1 VAVLKLVLAGFG
13 NVGQAIAEQMANA
26 HPSVSGFQI
35 TGVSDP
41 RFGAV
46 ASSAGVD
53 PKALL
58 DTARHN
64 GSFESVGGYLGE
76 SDVLR
81 TIDASGAEVLVELT
95 FTDLETGEPATS
107 HIRHAL
113 ASGMSVSTTNKGPIA
128 LHLEELEALAL
139 ANGAHLAYEGT
150 VMSGTPAILVA
161 RESIAM
167 AGFRGASGILN
178 GTTNFII
185 TRMEQGAEYA
195 AALAEAQELG
205 YAEADP
211 TGDVGGHDA
220 AAKLA
225 ILARALLGVTIPPRS
240 VETVPL
246 GTLTADDVK
255 STSSTGSRWR
265 YVASL
270 DQTDTGWSAA
280 VSPKRLDATHPLASV
295 SGATNAITFDTEL
308 LGEVTLVGPGA
319 GRAETAYSVV
329 NDLRRISE
337 GRGS

>member
-1 VAVLKLVLAGFG
+1 MKLVLAGFG
-13 NVGQAIAEQMANA
+13 NVGQAVAEQMAQG
-26 HPSVSGFQI
+26 HPSVSGFEI
-35 TGVSDP
+35 TGVADP

-46 ASSAGVD
+46 ASQAGID

-64 GSFESVGGYLGE
+64 GSFETLGGYLGG
-76 SDVLR
+76 SDVVR
-81 TIDASGAEVLVELT
+81 TIDASGADVLVELT

-113 ASGMSVSTTNKGPIA
+113 SAGMSVSTTNKGPIA
-128 LHLEELEALAL
+128 LHLDELDALARQH
-139 ANGAHLAYEGT
+139 GVYLAYEGT
-150 VMSGTPAILVA
+150 VMSGTPTILVA
-161 RESIAM
+161 RQAMAM
-167 AGFRGASGILN
+167 AGFKGATGILN

-185 TRMEQGAEYA
+185 TRMEQGADYET
-195 AALAEAQELG
+195 ALVEAQELG

-225 ILARALLGVTIPPRS
+225 ILSKALVGVTIAPHA

-246 GTLTADDVK
+246 GTLTAEEVQ
-255 STSSTGSRWR
+255 SALQTGSRWR

-270 DQTDTGWSAA
+270 EQTSSGWYAG
-280 VSPKRLDATHPLASV
+280 VSPRRLDASHPLAAV
-295 SGATNAITFDTEL
+295 SGATNAITFTTEL

-319 GRAETAYSVV
+319 GRAETAYSVIS
-329 NDLRRISE
+329 DLRHISQ
-337 GRGS
+337 GWGL